1 MRLTRLPLYLGAL
14 FFALPA
20 LARIGGGEHYTSGS
34 GDSSGDGGGDGG
46 ELLGWLI
53 YIAIRHPVIGIPLL
67 VGFVLVAWYMKSQE
81 GSASTKKAFQQAE
94 AQVRTTVSAQAVTG
108 WVSALKAKDPS
119 FDLLHLFD
127 NVKKL
132 FIEVQAAWFRRNLEP
147 VRRYL
152 SDATWQRL
160 SLQMKLLEL
169 QGVRDAISD
178 YSVMDLQIIGLEQNE
193 HFDTV
198 HVRVKAQMKDADA
211 PASATDEQALALAAK
226 QPLEQFIEVWSFV
239 RKPGAKTNTAQELSS
254 GKCPNCG
261 APFEGGAANRCQFCN
276 AVVNSGNYD
285 WVLAEITQG
294 SEFTRGGDA
303 VEGFARLKQTDPA
316 LNTESLEDRG
326 SLVFWKWVEAQATS
340 DTTKFTKLCGGEYFT
355 WLSNDLRDLKSRGK
369 RKVYLECAVGAVNTR
384 RLDSDGSDDLAHL
397 EIRWSA
403 RMGVGPVN
411 EKPPALPVVP
421 QRWVFTLQRRSGA
434 VTNAANGMSTNRC
447 PSCSAPLTDN
457 GQPSCEF
464 CGTML
469 QSGEKDWVLKDA
481 RVWESWAAMKRPA
494 SASASAVPA
503 ASASAPRDRV
513 VSKEERERLLY
524 MMAAMAAADGVV
536 DAKER
541 ALLKD
546 CSQRWSVAWA
556 NVELAL
562 SAGSGLFDR
571 LVQKGTPEA
580 EHFMNE
586 LVSMALIDGKIDRS
600 ERKML
605 EAAAHHL
612 GVGGD
617 KLSAMLQR
625 SA

>member
-1 MRLTRLPLYLGAL
+1 MINRARWPLYLAVL
-14 FFALPA
+14 SIALPA
-20 LARIGGGEHYTSGS
+20 FARIGGGEHYAGS
-34 GDSSGDGGGDGG
+34 NNNSNDGGGSGGDG
-46 ELLGWLI
+46 ELVGWLI

-94 AQVRTTVSAQAVTG
+94 AQVRTTVSAQAVTQ
-108 WVSALKAKDPS
+108 WVGALKQKDPS

-132 FIEVQAAWFRRNLEP
+132 FLEVQGAWFRRSLEP

-152 SDATWQRL
+152 SDATFQRL
-160 SLQMKLLEL
+160 SLQLRLLDL
-169 QGVRDAISD
+169 QGIRDAISD
-178 YSVMDLQIIGLEQNE
+178 YAVVDLQIIGLEQNE

-198 HVRVKAQMKDADA
+198 HVRVKAQMRDADA
-211 PASATDEQALALAAK
+211 PSRATDEQALALAAK
-226 QPLEQFIEVWSFV
+226 QQLEPFIEVWSFV
-239 RKPGAKTNTAQELSS
+239 RKPGAVTNAAKELSN

-261 APFEGGAANRCQFCN
+261 APFEGGAANRCQFCS

-303 VEGFARLKQTDPA
+303 VEGFARARQTDPA
-316 LNTESLEDRG
+316 LSSETLEDRG
-326 SLVFWKWVEAQATS
+326 SLIFWKWVEAQATGNP
-340 DTTKFTKLCGGEYFT
+340 TPFAKLCGTEYLT
-355 WLSNDLRDLKSRGK
+355 WLSNDLKDLKGRGK
-369 RKVYLECAVGAVNTR
+369 RKVFLECAVGAVNTR
-384 RLDSDGSDDLAHL
+384 RLDRDGDVDLAHL
-397 EIRWSA
+397 EVRWSA
-403 RMGVGPVN
+403 RMGIGPAD
-411 EKPPALPVVP
+411 EKPPSLPVVP
-421 QRWVFTLQRRSGA
+421 QRWVFTLQRKAGA
-434 VTNAANGMSTNRC
+434 TTNAANGMSTNRC
-447 PSCSAPLTDN
+447 PNCSAPLSDN

-469 QSGEKDWVLKDA
+469 QSGERDWVLKDA

-494 SASASAVPA
+494 AASAA
-503 ASASAPRDRV
+503 AASAPRDRV

-536 DAKER
+536 DGKER
-541 ALLKD
+541 ELLKD
-546 CSQRWSVAWA
+546 CSARWSVPWA

-562 SAGSGLFDR
+562 SAGSNLFDR

-605 EAAAHHL
+605 EAAAQHL
-612 GVGGD
+612 GVGGAT
-617 KLSAMLQR
+617 LSAMLQR
-625 SA
+625 SS

>member
-1 MRLTRLPLYLGAL
+1 MNRARWSVYLAVL
-14 FFALPA
+14 LFALPA
-20 LARIGGGEHYTSGS
+20 LARIGGGEHYAGS
-34 GDSSGDGGGDGG
+34 SDSSGSGGGDGG

-67 VGFVLVAWYMKSQE
+67 IGFLVIAWYMKSQE

-108 WVSALKAKDPS
+108 WVNALKTKDPS

-132 FIEVQAAWFRRNLEP
+132 FVDVQGAWFKRNLEP

-152 SDATWQRL
+152 SDATFQRL
-160 SLQMKLLEL
+160 SLQMRLLDM
-169 QGVRDAISD
+169 QGIRDAISD
-178 YSVMDLQIIGLEQNE
+178 ISVLDLQIIGLEQNE
-193 HFDTV
+193 QFDTV
-198 HVRVKAQMKDADA
+198 HVRVKAQMRDADA
-211 PASATDEQALALAAK
+211 PKTATDEQALALAAK
-226 QPLEQFIEVWSFV
+226 QPVEQFIEVWSFV
-239 RKPGAKTNTAQELSS
+239 RKPGAKTNAAQELSS

-303 VEGFARLKQTDPA
+303 VEGFARAKQTDPA
-316 LNTESLEDRG
+316 LNTETLEDRG
-326 SLVFWKWVEAQATS
+326 SLIFWKWVEAQATGE
-340 DTTKFTKLCGGEYFT
+340 TVAFTKLCGGDYLQ
-355 WLSNDLRDLKSRGK
+355 WLSNDLKDLRGRGK
-369 RKVYLECAVGAVNTR
+369 RKVFLECAVGAVNTR
-384 RLDSDGSDDLAHL
+384 RLDNDGSNDLAHL

-403 RMGVGPVN
+403 RMGVGPLN

-421 QRWVFTLQRRSGA
+421 QRWVFTLQRKAGA
-434 VTNAANGMSTNRC
+434 TTNAANGMSTNRC
-447 PSCSAPLTDN
+447 PNCSAPLTDN

-469 QSGEKDWVLKDA
+469 QSGERDWVLKDA
-481 RVWESWAAMKRPA
+481 RVWESWAAQKRPA
-494 SASASAVPA
+494 TAAAPTASG
-503 ASASAPRDRV
+503 PRDRV
-513 VSKEERERLLY
+513 VTKEERERLLY

-541 ALLKD
+541 ALLKE

-617 KLSAMLQR
+617 KLTAMLSR

>member
-1 MRLTRLPLYLGAL
+1 MNRARWPVYLAVL
-14 FFALPA
+14 LFALPA
-20 LARIGGGEHYTSGS
+20 LARIGGGEHYAGS
-34 GDSSGDGGGDGG
+34 SDSSGNGGGDGG

-53 YIAIRHPVIGIPLL
+53 YIAIRHPVIGVPLL
-67 VGFVLVAWYMKSQE
+67 IGFLLVAWYMKSQE

-108 WVSALKAKDPS
+108 WVNALKTKDPS

-132 FIEVQAAWFRRNLEP
+132 FVEVQGAWFKRNLEP

-152 SDATWQRL
+152 SDATFQRL
-160 SLQMKLLEL
+160 SLQMRLLDM
-169 QGVRDAISD
+169 QGIRDAISD
-178 YSVMDLQIIGLEQNE
+178 ISVLDLQIIGLEQNE
-193 HFDTV
+193 QFDTV
-198 HVRVKAQMKDADA
+198 HVRVKAQMRDADA
-211 PASATDEQALALAAK
+211 PKTATDEQALALAAK
-226 QPLEQFIEVWSFV
+226 QPVEQFIEVWSFV
-239 RKPGAKTNTAQELSS
+239 RKPGAKTNSAQELSS

-303 VEGFARLKQTDPA
+303 VEGFARAKQTDPA
-316 LNTESLEDRG
+316 LNTETLEDRG
-326 SLVFWKWVEAQATS
+326 SLIFWKWVEAQATGE
-340 DTTKFTKLCGGEYFT
+340 TVAFTKLCGSDYLQ
-355 WLSNDLRDLKSRGK
+355 WLTNDLNELRGRGK
-369 RKVYLECAVGAVNTR
+369 RKVFLECAVGAVNTR
-384 RLDSDGSDDLAHL
+384 RLDNDGSNDLAHL

-403 RMGVGPVN
+403 RMGVGPMN

-421 QRWVFTLQRRSGA
+421 QRWVFTLQRKAGA
-434 VTNAANGMSTNRC
+434 TTNAANGMSTNRC
-447 PSCSAPLTDN
+447 PNCSAPLSDN

-469 QSGEKDWVLKDA
+469 QSGERDWVLKDA
-481 RVWESWAAMKRPA
+481 RVWESWAAQKRPSAAAAPTA
-494 SASASAVPA
+494 SG
-503 ASASAPRDRV
+503 PRDRV
-513 VSKEERERLLY
+513 VTKEERERLLY

-541 ALLKD
+541 ALLKE

-617 KLSAMLQR
+617 KLTAMLSR

>member
-1 MRLTRLPLYLGAL
+1 MNRARWPVYLAVL
-14 FFALPA
+14 LFALPA
-20 LARIGGGEHYTSGS
+20 LARIGGGEHYAGS
-34 GDSSGDGGGDGG
+34 NDSSSDGGGDGG

-53 YIAIRHPVIGIPLL
+53 YIAIRHPVIGVPLL
-67 VGFVLVAWYMKSQE
+67 IGFLVVAWYMKRQE

-108 WVSALKAKDPS
+108 WVTALKAKDPS

-132 FIEVQAAWFRRNLEP
+132 FVEVQGAWFKRSLEP

-152 SDATWQRL
+152 SDATFQRL
-160 SLQMKLLEL
+160 SLQLRLLDM
-169 QGVRDAISD
+169 QGLRDAISD
-178 YSVMDLQIIGLEQNE
+178 CSVLDMQIIGLEQNE
-193 HFDTV
+193 QFDTV

-211 PASATDEQALALAAK
+211 PKTATDEQALALAAK

-239 RKPGAKTNTAQELSS
+239 RKPGAKTNAAQELSA

-261 APFEGGAANRCQFCN
+261 APFEGGAANSCQFCN

-294 SEFTRGGDA
+294 SEFSRGGDA
-303 VEGFARLKQTDPA
+303 IEGFARAKQTDPA
-316 LNTESLEDRG
+316 LNTETLEDRG
-326 SLVFWKWVEAQATS
+326 SLIFWRWVEAQATGE
-340 DTTKFTKLCGGEYFT
+340 TTAFTKLCGSEYLT
-355 WLSNDLRDLKSRGK
+355 WLSGDLNDLKSRGK
-369 RKVYLECAVGAVNTR
+369 RKVFLECAVGAVNTR
-384 RLDSDGSDDLAHL
+384 RLDNDGAHDLAHL

-403 RMGVGPVN
+403 RMGIGPAN

-421 QRWVFTLQRRSGA
+421 QRWVFTLMRKAGA
-434 VTNAANGMSTNRC
+434 TTNAANGMSTNRC
-447 PSCSAPLTDN
+447 PNCSAPLTDN

-469 QSGEKDWVLKDA
+469 QSGERDWVLKDA

-494 SASASAVPA
+494 AAAAPA
-503 ASASAPRDRV
+503 ASGQRDRV

-541 ALLKD
+541 ALLKE

-556 NVELAL
+556 NVEMAL

-605 EAAAHHL
+605 EAAAQHL
-612 GVGGD
+612 GVGGE
-617 KLSAMLQR
+617 KLTAMLSR